1 MNPSVESYMATAMS
15 LGFAMP
21 SMWYIVGAIV
31 FSIVGYI
38 VYRLGRRTKNTY
50 LAVLGGALMLFTYV
64 VTDTFLV
71 YSIGAGLCVAA
82 WAAHAS
88 HEND

>member
-1 MNPSVESYMATAMS
+1 MAPNVDSYLATARALGFVMPSV
-15 LGFAMP
+15 G
-21 SMWYIVGAIV
+21 YIVGAV
-31 FSIVGYI
+31 AFSIVGYI

-50 LAVLGGALMLFTYV
+50 LAILGGVLMLFTYV

-82 WAAHAS
+82 WAAYAS
-88 HEND
+88 HEDD